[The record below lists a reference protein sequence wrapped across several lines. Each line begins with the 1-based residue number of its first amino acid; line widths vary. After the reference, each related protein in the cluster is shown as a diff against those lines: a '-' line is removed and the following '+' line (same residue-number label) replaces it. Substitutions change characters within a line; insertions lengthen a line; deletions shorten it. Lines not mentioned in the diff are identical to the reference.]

1 MLKIRLSV
9 IGRDGEKRPID
20 GAQIKKAYR
29 RVEETVKAGA
39 ETVKKEVAAV
49 RDRDPAANDEMSDLE
64 ILTLYSGVH
73 AILGHRA
80 AHALLERGHGF
91 AARTLSQGM
100 RLLTGVEIH
109 PGAQIGQG
117 VFIDHGTGVVIG
129 ETAVVGDGCTIY
141 QGATLGGT
149 GKETGKRHPTIGE
162 NVMVGAGSKIL
173 GPVNV
178 GDNSKI
184 AAGAVVLTD
193 IPANCTAVGIP
204 ARIVKQDNVRVEPDL
219 DQIHIPDPVGKEFE
233 NIRKELAALKK
244 EMREKANAQEEGAGD
259 TIEEGD

>member
-1 MLKIRLSV
+1 MPKIRIHV
-9 IGRDGEKRPID
+9 INKDGEKTALDRE
-20 GAQIKKAYR
+20 QIKKAYR
-29 RVEETVKAGA
+29 TFEDMVKKSAGTVK
-39 ETVKKEVAAV
+39 EEVAAV
-49 RDRDPAANDEMSDLE
+49 RDRDPAAKSDMSDLE

-80 AHALLERGHGF
+80 AHALLEHGHGF
-91 AARTLSQGM
+91 SARVLSQGM

-109 PGAQIGQG
+109 PGAEIGKG

-149 GKETGKRHPTIGE
+149 GKETGKRHPTIGKG
-162 NVMVGAGSKIL
+162 VMVGAGSKIL
-173 GPVNV
+173 GPVNI
-178 GDNSKI
+178 GDNTKV

-204 ARIVKQDNVRVEPDL
+204 ARIVKQDNVRVSDL
-219 DQIHIPDPVGKEFE
+219 DQIHIPDPVEKEFDS
-233 NIRKELAALKK
+233 IRKELAALKEEVRGGK
-244 EMREKANAQEEGAGD
+244 EKGE
-259 TIEEGD
+259 